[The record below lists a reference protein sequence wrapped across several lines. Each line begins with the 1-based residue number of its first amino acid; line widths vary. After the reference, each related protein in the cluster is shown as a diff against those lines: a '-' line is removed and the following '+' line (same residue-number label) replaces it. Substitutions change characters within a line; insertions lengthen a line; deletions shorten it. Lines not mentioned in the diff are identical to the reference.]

1 MTQEFILTLFYLFCF
16 VLSCVWTANDSS
28 YTVSS
33 LSSNTAPYC
42 SFFSNRAPSPQPAL
56 TNCTW
61 FKENSC
67 CRDNEVRL
75 IFSQVRPLIGSS
87 SDCTDFINAL
97 MCYVCS
103 PMQYRFYRG
112 ERLHV
117 CLSYC
122 NQMYE
127 ACATALMKGIPVG
140 ELYANGREFCLS
152 RRFEINDVNNSA
164 SCFFD
169 DSISQRKR
177 QTKISD
183 TSASSTNIERASFI
197 KLFIVICLAAML
209 SFVLC

>member
-1 MTQEFILTLFYLFCF
+1 MYGIYLLPL
-16 VLSCVWTANDSS
+16 LSSTVFSVNQS
-28 YTVSS
+28 YVTVSS
-33 LSSNTAPYC
+33 VTSDTLPYC

-87 SDCTDFINAL
+87 AECTRFLNIL

-103 PMQYRFYRG
+103 PLQHVFYRS

-122 NQMYE
+122 DRMYK

-140 ELYANGREFCLS
+140 ELYASGREFCLS
-152 RRFEINDVNNSA
+152 RRFEINDVSNST
-164 SCFFD
+164 SCFSD
-169 DSISQRKR
+169 HDL
-177 QTKISD
+177 KIQPKQIKLE
-183 TSASSTNIERASFI
+183 SSSRASNNNEKSGLF
-197 KLFIVICLAAML
+197 KLFITMCLAGMV
-209 SFVLC
+209 SFILC